1 MATLLSRKRA
11 PTGLLSTTNMMA
23 LSPTAQRVQA
33 ALQSLGSNAVIKEHA
48 EACRTSAEAA
58 VVLGCTVAQIAKSVI
73 FRGETSGESI
83 LVITSGANRVDTTK
97 VATLAGEKPGKADA
111 NFVRE
116 HTGFVIGGV
125 APLAHTRPGKVFFDR
140 DLLQFDRVF
149 PAGGTPQAMFS
160 IEPNELLRISGAMLA
175 DVKL

>member
-1 MATLLSRKRA
+1 MSELSA
-11 PTGLLSTTNMMA
+11 
-23 LSPTAQRVQA
+23 TAQRVQA
-33 ALQSLGSNAVIKEHA
+33 ALQSLGSVAVIKEHA

-58 VVLGCTVAQIAKSVI
+58 DVLGCTIAQIAKSVI
-73 FRGETSGESI
+73 FKGESSGQSI
-83 LVITSGANRVDTTK
+83 LVITSGANRVDTAK
-97 VATLAGEKPGKADA
+97 VAELAGEKPGKADA
-111 NFVRE
+111 DFVRE

-125 APLAHTRPGKVFFDR
+125 SPLAHAKPGKVFFDR